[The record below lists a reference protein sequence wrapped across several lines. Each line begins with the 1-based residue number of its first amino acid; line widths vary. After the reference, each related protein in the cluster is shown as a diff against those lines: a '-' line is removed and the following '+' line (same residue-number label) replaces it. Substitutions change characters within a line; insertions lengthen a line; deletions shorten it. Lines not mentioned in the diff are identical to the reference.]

1 MGKYSQI
8 SEYLE
13 RFLDNEVRK
22 TGLKRVV
29 VGLSGG
35 LDSAVVA
42 VLAQKAFKDDLL
54 CVKMPSQYSSQSS
67 LDDADELCL
76 DFGINAI
83 TASIEPMLSAYEE
96 LNPNMD
102 NLRKGNF
109 SSRMRMSTLFDISAK
124 EGALVLGT
132 SNKSE
137 LMLGYG
143 TLYGDLSSAINP
155 IGDLYKSEVYELA
168 EYLGVSKSIINKAPS
183 ADLWDGQSDEDDLGY
198 TYAQLDEAL
207 KLYVEDRLSKDEI
220 VKKGIDE
227 KMFDMILARIFRNQ
241 FKRKMPVIAKLTSRT
256 INHDFNY
263 PRDITL

>member
-1 MGKYSQI
+1 MSKYSQI
-8 SEYLE
+8 SDYLQ

-22 TGLKRVV
+22 TGIQKVV

-42 VLAQKAFKDDLL
+42 VLAQMAFGDELL
-54 CVKMPSQYSSQSS
+54 CVKMPSHYSSRNS
-67 LDDADELCL
+67 LDDADELCR
-76 DFGINAI
+76 DFDLRCII
-83 TASIEPMLSAYEE
+83 ASIEPMLKAYED
-96 LNPNMD
+96 LNPDMD
-102 NLRKGNF
+102 NLRRGNF
-109 SSRMRMSTLFDISAK
+109 SSRMRMSTLFDISAR
-124 EGALVLGT
+124 ENALVLGT

-143 TLYGDLSSAINP
+143 TLYGDLSSAVNP

-168 EYLGVSKSIINKAPS
+168 EYLNISRSIIKKPPS
-183 ADLWDGQSDEDDLGY
+183 ADLWDGQSDEADLGY
-198 TYAQLDEAL
+198 TYAQMDEAM
-207 KLYVEDRLSKDEI
+207 KLYVEDRLTKEEI
-220 VKKGIDE
+220 VAKGIDS
-227 KMFDMILARIFRNQ
+227 KMLDMIIQRIFRNH